1 MTELEFCALRD
12 GKMSDNGASM
22 NILTIMKL
30 LYKYNKSL
38 RMFWL
43 YNISKKLL
51 KFKNF
56 KLLRF
61 ILFFLNQ

>member
-1 MTELEFCALRD
+1 MTGNFARSEM
-12 GKMSDNGASM
+12 GDNGASM

-51 KFKNF
+51 KF
-56 KLLRF
+56 
-61 ILFFLNQ
+61 